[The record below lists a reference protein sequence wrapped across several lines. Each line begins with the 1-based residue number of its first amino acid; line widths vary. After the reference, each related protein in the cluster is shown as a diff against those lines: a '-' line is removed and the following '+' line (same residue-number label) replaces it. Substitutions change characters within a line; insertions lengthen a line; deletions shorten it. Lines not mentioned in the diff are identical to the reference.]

1 MLLHKRARKV
11 HLVGI
16 GGVGM
21 SGIAEVLLKLGYRV
35 TGSDL
40 RESETTRRLVSLGA
54 RIVYGHEESH
64 VDPDVE
70 VVVISSAVRFSN
82 PEVLRARE
90 LKIPVIPRAEML
102 AELMRTK
109 SGIAV
114 AGTHGKT
121 TTTSLIAAIL
131 ARAGS
136 DPTVVIGGKV
146 HALGT
151 NAHLG
156 NGDLMVV
163 EADESDGSFLLLSPV
178 LAVVTNIDAEH
189 LDYYGDLERVKA
201 AYLEFINRVPF
212 FGAAVVCLDD
222 ANVRALLPQAKK
234 RTITYGTAADAE
246 FRARELRVHGLETHF
261 VVEQHG
267 KCLGDLVVRM
277 PGRHQALNALAA
289 LAVATE
295 IGVPFDT
302 VRSTLAEFRGI
313 HRRFEICGEEGGVL
327 VVSDYGHHPAEIRAT
342 LAAAREGFERRL
354 AVVFQP
360 HRFTRTRDLFAGF
373 LEAFDA
379 ADQLVI
385 TEIYPAGEQ
394 PIEGVSGEAL
404 YRALKRRG
412 HLDVDFVP
420 ELASVPES
428 LRARLRPGDLVLVL
442 GAGNIH
448 EVVAPLL
455 RILGNR
461 DPVSTV
467 HGWAANG

>member
-1 MLLHKRARKV
+1 
-11 HLVGI
+11 
-16 GGVGM
+16 M
-21 SGIAEVLLKLGYRV
+21 SGIAEVLLRLGYRV
-35 TGSDL
+35 SGSDL
-40 RESETTRRLVSLGA
+40 RETETTRRLASLGA
-54 RIVYGHEESH
+54 RVVYGHEESH
-64 VDPDVE
+64 VDSDVE

-82 PEVLRARE
+82 PEVLRARA

-121 TTTSLIAAIL
+121 TTTSLIAAVL
-131 ARAGS
+131 ARAGL

-146 HALGT
+146 HSLGT

-178 LAVVTNIDAEH
+178 LAVVTNIDPEH
-189 LDYYGDLERVKA
+189 LDYYGDLDRVKA

-222 ANVRALLPQAKK
+222 PNVRALLSQAKK
-234 RTITYGTAADAE
+234 RTISYGTTGDADYT
-246 FRARELRVHGLETHF
+246 ARDVTVQGLETHF
-261 VVEQHG
+261 VVERQG
-267 KCLGDLVVRM
+267 QCLGEFVVRM

-289 LAVATE
+289 VAVASE
-295 IGVPFDT
+295 IEVPLDT
-302 VRSTLAEFRGI
+302 VRQALAEFRGI

-327 VVSDYGHHPAEIRAT
+327 LVSDYGHHPAEIRAT
-342 LAAAREGFERRL
+342 LAAAREGFQRRIV
-354 AVVFQP
+354 VVFQP
-360 HRFTRTRDLFAGF
+360 HRFTRTRDLFQDF
-373 LEAFDA
+373 LSAFDA
-379 ADQLVI
+379 ADQVLL

-394 PIEGVSGEAL
+394 PIEGINGEAL

-412 HLDVDFVP
+412 HLDVEFVP
-420 ELASVPES
+420 EIAEVPE
-428 LRARLRPGDLVLVL
+428 LLGPKLRPGDLVLLL

-448 EVVAPLL
+448 EIVEPLRKRL
-455 RILGNR
+455 ANR
-461 DPVSTV
+461 ASSPMV
-467 HGWAANG
+467 HPWVANG